1 MKRYEQL
8 VINEL
13 IIIIIQIKNANS
25 SHTVERYVEGIEKI
39 VLLLLF
45 LCRKYLS
52 VFRPA
57 GKYHKNI
64 SLVDL

>member
-1 MKRYEQL
+1 MNSLLLLLSKLKMR
-8 VINEL
+8 
-13 IIIIIQIKNANS
+13 NS
-25 SHTVERYVEGIEKI
+25 SHTVEMYVEGIEKI

-52 VFRPA
+52 VFRPE
-57 GKYHKNI
+57 GKNHKNT